1 MHKLYYLTWYQSR
14 LDPKEVC
21 KKPSCPYFSL
31 ETHHPRKAVVSSEW
45 WDFSKKPRKKI
56 AGKAMMTSSE
66 ENQPLPTTNVAHPGI
81 IGKASVFSATS
92 KRTWIIDTGAS
103 DHMTRDFSQLKSVL
117 PSSHSVISTTNGS
130 TSPITGEG
138 SVILSNTLTLDTV
151 LVVPSLEYN
160 IFSVSQITSTLAY
173 TVTFWPSFCVFQDIL
188 TRKILGYGVRRSKLY
203 YLELPENGG
212 SKISQAN
219 QTSSKDKARATI
231 WLWHR
236 RLGHLSFGYLKKLQP
251 QLFSGLNDRE
261 FHCDTCELDKSHR
274 ISYSPSLN
282 KSSEPFEVIHS
293 NVWGPAKVPSIS
305 GARYFVTFIDEC
317 TRMTWVSLLIKKK

>member
-1 MHKLYYLTWYQSR
+1 MVCTHCGEKGHLQQRCYEIIGYL
-14 LDPKEVC
+14 
-21 KKPSCPYFSL
+21 
-31 ETHHPRKAVVSSEW
+31 EW

-81 IGKASVFSATS
+81 IGKTSVFSATS
-92 KRTWIIDTGAS
+92 KNRTWIIDTGAS
-103 DHMTRDFSQLKSVL
+103 DHMMRDSSQLKSVL
-117 PSSHSVISTTNGS
+117 PSSQSVIYTVNGS

-160 IFSVSQITSTLAY
+160 LLSVSQITSTLTC

-188 TRKILGYGVRRSKLY
+188 TRKILGYGVRRGKLY
-203 YLELPENGG
+203 YLELTENGG

-251 QLFSGLNDRE
+251 QLF
-261 FHCDTCELDKSHR
+261 FR
-274 ISYSPSLN
+274 IEMIGNFIVTLVN
-282 KSSEPFEVIHS
+282 WLRATVFVIHQ
-293 NVWGPAKVPSIS
+293 V
-305 GARYFVTFIDEC
+305 
-317 TRMTWVSLLIKKK
+317 